1 MSLEDAL
8 NANTAAVLEHTAVLK
23 KMLAGAGGK
32 ATASAPASDKK
43 GAAASEKK
51 AAAPASDK
59 KASGSKSKG
68 EITTEM
74 MAEKVTAYLK
84 SGDAATRD
92 ERKGHVKQII
102 DHYEVERFTAIDPT
116 DFAEALEMLA
126 AFGRGENPFSNGE
139 DDGDDDGDGEED
151 GMI

>member
-8 NANTAAVLEHTAVLK
+8 KENTAAVLEHNALLK

-32 ATASAPASDKK
+32 AAAPSAPADKK
-43 GAAASEKK
+43 P
-51 AAAPASDK
+51 AAPADKKTDAPASK

-74 MAEKVTAYLK
+74 MAEKVTAFLK
-84 SGDAATRD
+84 TGDADVRA
-92 ERKGHVKQII
+92 ERKAQVKQII
-102 DHYEVERFTAIDPT
+102 DHYEVERFTAIEPT

-126 AFGRGENPFSNGE
+126 AFGRGENPFSNGD

>member
-1 MSLEDAL
+1 MSLEEAL
-8 NANTAAVLEHTAVLK
+8 KENTAAVLEHNALLK

-32 ATASAPASDKK
+32 ASTPAATDKK
-43 GAAASEKK
+43 P
-51 AAAPASDK
+51 AAPADNK
-59 KASGSKSKG
+59 KAEATSSKKATGSKSKG

-84 SGDAATRD
+84 TGDAATRE

-139 DDGDDDGDGEED
+139 DDGDDDGDGDDE

>member
-1 MSLEDAL
+1 MSLEEAL
-8 NANTAAVLEHTAVLK
+8 KENTAAVLKHNALLE

-32 ATASAPASDKK
+32 ATAPASTEKKTTAPA
-43 GAAASEKK
+43 
-51 AAAPASDK
+51 DK
-59 KASGSKSKG
+59 KADAPAPKKTTASKSKG

-84 SGDAATRD
+84 TGDAATRAD
-92 ERKGHVKQII
+92 RKDHVKQII
-102 DHYEVERFTAIDPT
+102 DHYEVERFTAIEPT

-126 AFGRGENPFSNGE
+126 AFGRGENPFSNGD
-139 DDGDDDGDGEED
+139 DDGDDDGDGEDD